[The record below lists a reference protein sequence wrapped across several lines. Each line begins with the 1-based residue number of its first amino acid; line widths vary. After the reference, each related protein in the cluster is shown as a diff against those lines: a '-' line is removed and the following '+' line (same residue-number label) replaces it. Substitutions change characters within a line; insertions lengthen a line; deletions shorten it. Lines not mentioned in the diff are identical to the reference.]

1 MITIKYL
8 LISILFICL
17 WMLWGTLMVWL
28 MEDLICGYRGYFE
41 KFCLARFLK
50 RLFGAVFW
58 PLWIFIGW
66 FCYN

>member
-1 MITIKYL
+1 
-8 LISILFICL
+8 
-17 WMLWGTLMVWL
+17 MLWGTLMVWL